1 MNNEILDAL
10 RYKSEGT
17 DLDFKQE
24 QYRFAG
30 GNEYEKSEM
39 LKDIL
44 AMANAWRDG
53 TGYILLGM
61 KDNRPHLAEVT
72 GITESVDDSRLQQF
86 VNMKV
91 TPKLTF
97 RYEEHLYEGKTVG
110 VIAIPKQP
118 RPFFIA
124 TQFGKLKPKI
134 VYVRRGSSTDEAD
147 PLEAGKMMLADAA
160 GRSDVKVDLS
170 VLTPDNKKLSET
182 FDCSYL
188 HFPVHLPDY
197 ESPPERYDPMQIS
210 MRSLWNDNRDFW
222 REAAEFV
229 RIESALVEMQFVL
242 FNRSEVQLSN
252 AKLEVTV
259 EPLDGQAM
267 DMLEGSDIPE
277 EPKSH
282 WSTLNL
288 HSALST
294 KMQVNVNRFE
304 VDEDGITP
312 VCHVRFGALLPGEQ
326 GRSADTLALVPR
338 GPGRLRLRFRILAS
352 ELPAPIEMERLL
364 ETKGDVHSLDLD
376 GFKTFLGERPQCI
389 RAS

>member
-1 MNNEILDAL
+1 MNNELLDAL

-17 DLDFKQE
+17 DLDFKQA

-30 GNEYEKSEM
+30 GTDYEKSEM

-53 TGYILLGM
+53 TGYILLGL
-61 KDNRPHLAEVT
+61 KDNRPHLAEVV
-72 GITESVDDSRLQQF
+72 GITESIDDSRLQQF

-124 TQFGKLKPKI
+124 TQYGKLKPKI
-134 VYVRRGSSTDEAD
+134 TYVRRGSSTDEAD
-147 PLEAGKMMLADAA
+147 PLEAGKMMLADA

-170 VLTPDNKKLSET
+170 VLTPDNENISET
-182 FDCSYL
+182 YDCSYL
-188 HFPVHLPDY
+188 HFPDRLPNY
-197 ESPPERYDPMQIS
+197 ASPPEKHDPMQIS
-210 MRSLWNDNRDFW
+210 TRSFWHDNRDFW

-229 RIESALVEMQFVL
+229 RIDSALVEMQFVL
-242 FNRSEVQLSN
+242 FNHSEVQLSN

-259 EPLDGQAM
+259 EPLDGQGVE
-267 DMLEGSDIPE
+267 MLAGSDIPE
-277 EPKSH
+277 EPKSS

-288 HSALST
+288 PLPSSA
-294 KMQVNVNRFE
+294 KMRLNGDRFD
-304 VDEDGITP
+304 VDEDGVSP

-326 GRSADTLALVPR
+326 GRSADTLALVPL
-338 GPGRLRLRFRILAS
+338 GPGRLRLRFRILAG
-352 ELPAPIEMERLL
+352 ELPSPIEKEQLL
-364 ETKGDVHSLDLD
+364 ETEGHVHSLDLD
-376 GFKTFLGERPQCI
+376 GFKTFLRERPQ
-389 RAS
+389 RN